1 MIFIFRINFRKF
13 PTQFDVWIN
22 FSNSALHC
30 EQCWVFFFLWF
41 KVFSKIWDK
50 TKSFWKKLGGKE
62 VIIEHFICWY
72 CQYFYVFID
81 IWSKPLNILVLKSKG
96 RPVFKIWYTIWT
108 FFINAFNIFKAKHDV
123 SYDMIMYYCSFRAVA
138 AHQQEVISTCFYRN
152 IKYIDNIMITYEII
166 KTSTSDHC

>member
-1 MIFIFRINFRKF
+1 MGQN
-13 PTQFDVWIN
+13 
-22 FSNSALHC
+22 
-30 EQCWVFFFLWF
+30 
-41 KVFSKIWDK
+41 
-50 TKSFWKKLGGKE
+50 E
-62 VIIEHFICWY
+62 VILKKIRRKRGDYWT
-72 CQYFYVFID
+72 FYLLILPILLCFID

-166 KTSTSDHC
+166 KISTSGILDEQSSSKMDWNTYWKLVNSVKLITILLLIFEFITKNCDIM